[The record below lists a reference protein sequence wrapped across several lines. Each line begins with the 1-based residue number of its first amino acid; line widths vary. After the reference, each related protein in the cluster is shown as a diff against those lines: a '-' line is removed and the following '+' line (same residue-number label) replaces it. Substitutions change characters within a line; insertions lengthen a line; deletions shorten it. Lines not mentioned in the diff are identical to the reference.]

1 MRAVDLIVKKREG
14 QPLTEEEISF
24 LIQGYV
30 EGGIPVYQ
38 MSSFAMAVFFKGM
51 SFEETGY
58 LTRAMIDSGQVIDLS
73 GIGAPLVDKHST
85 GGVGDKVSLILA
97 PLAAACGC
105 TVPMMSGRALGHTG
119 GTLDKL
125 ESIPGYRTDLSV
137 QRFTELLK
145 RTGFAMTGQSEH
157 IVPADRKLY
166 ALRDVTGTVES
177 IPLITASIMSKKF
190 AEGAASLVFDVKCGS
205 GAFMKNLDQARA
217 LAVSLVRTGTGLGR
231 RIRAVLSDMDQPL
244 GLMVGNFL
252 EVREV
257 VEVLRGGG
265 PKDLLDLT
273 IRLTAH
279 MLVLADLQADI
290 PQAEAECRRKL
301 KDGSAWEKFI
311 ENVAL
316 QGGDTKAVEKEDGGP
331 RASLIEPSFAPKSG
345 VLQRVD
351 AYKIG
356 IAAGLLGAS
365 REKKE
370 DEVLPD
376 VGIELKKI
384 QGDAVQAGEAL
395 CLIHGRNSKSVSRAR
410 SYVEAAYSI
419 GEEETAPRDRILEE
433 IGEDDLGKN

>member
-1 MRAVDLIVKKREG
+1 MRAVDLIVKKRQG
-14 QPLTEEEISF
+14 QALSAEEISF

-30 EGGIPVYQ
+30 DGTIPDYQ
-38 MSSFAMAVFFKGM
+38 MSSWAMAVFFKGM

-58 LTRAMIDSGQVIDLS
+58 LTRAMIDSGEVIDLS
-73 GIGAPLVDKHST
+73 ELSGPLVDKHST

-125 ESIPGYRTDLSV
+125 ESISGYRTDLSV
-137 QRFTELLK
+137 ERFRELLQK
-145 RTGFAMTGQSEH
+145 TGFAMTGQSER

-190 AEGAASLVFDVKCGS
+190 AEGAESLVFDVKCGS
-205 GAFMKNLDQARA
+205 GAFMKTLEDARE
-217 LAVSLVRTGTGLGR
+217 LAVSLVRTGMSLGR
-231 RIRAVLSDMDQPL
+231 RIRAVISDMDQPL

-257 VEVLRGGG
+257 AEVLQGGG
-265 PKDLLDLT
+265 PGDLLDLT

-279 MLVLADLQADI
+279 MLVLAGLHSDI
-290 PQAEAECRRKL
+290 RTAETLCRGKL
-301 KDGSAWEKFI
+301 ADGSAWSKFL
-311 ENVAL
+311 ENVEL
-316 QGGDTKAVEKEDGGP
+316 QGGDVRLFDTQQGGP
-331 RASLIEPSFAPKSG
+331 QAQLVETVEAGESG
-345 VLQRVD
+345 YVQRID
-351 AYKIG
+351 AFQVG
-356 IAAGLLGAS
+356 IAAGLLGSS

-376 VGIELKKI
+376 VGIQLKKI
-384 QGDAVQAGEAL
+384 QGDAVQAGQVL
-395 CLIHGRNSKSVSRAR
+395 CLIHGRDAQRVARAR
-410 SYVEAAYSI
+410 ALVEPAYSI
-419 GEEETAPRDRILEE
+419 GEKQTKPGQRVIEE
-433 IGEDDLGKN
+433 ISDDDLGKN

>member
-14 QPLTEEEISF
+14 QSLAEEEISF

-30 EGGIPVYQ
+30 KGDIPDYQ

-51 SFEETGY
+51 SFEETGH
-58 LTRAMIDSGQVIDLS
+58 LTRAMIDSGEVIDLS
-73 GIGAPLVDKHST
+73 GIQGPLVDKHST

-217 LAVSLVRTGTGLGR
+217 LAVSLVRTGTSLGR
-231 RIRAVLSDMDQPL
+231 RVRAVLSDMDQPL

-257 VEVLRGGG
+257 VEALRGGG

-273 IRLTAH
+273 VRLTAH
-279 MLVLADLQADI
+279 MLVLADLQPDV
-290 PQAEAECRRKL
+290 PQAEAYCRRKL
-301 KDGSAWEKFI
+301 NDGSAWEKFI

-331 RASLIEPSFAPKSG
+331 RASLIEPTPAPKSG
-345 VLQRVD
+345 VLQRID

-384 QGDAVQAGEAL
+384 QGDAVQAGEVL
-395 CLIHGRNSKSVSRAR
+395 CLIHGQNTEGISRAR

-419 GEEETAPRDRILEE
+419 GEEAASPRDRILEE